1 MTATETTRHQLAP
14 PEDVCL
20 MMRSVLGRVDLDPY
34 STPLVNRMVMAAR
47 IFNRELEDFDSIIA
61 RDWPMS
67 GERRLFIGCPHGSGP
82 TRRLMHRAL
91 REYRSGR
98 AREVVLWIGHNESLI
113 RSPWVWDFPL
123 CFPFR
128 RVRPA
133 YFDEEMD
140 RFRPITPAN
149 WSYVVYMPPTDSASE
164 FSSRLARFHVSFS
177 AIGRVVF
184 NQFSGED
191 DWVDAYKVLMKKS
204 YDFRS

>member
-1 MTATETTRHQLAP
+1 MSPPKYQRQELAP
-14 PEDVCL
+14 PEEVCL

-34 STPLVNRMVMAAR
+34 STPLINRLVLASR
-47 IFNRELEDFDSIIA
+47 IFNRELEDFDSIVS
-61 RDWPMS
+61 REWPMT
-67 GERRLFIGCPHGSGP
+67 GDRRLFIGSFSGAEQ
-82 TRRLMHRAL
+82 TRRLIHRAL

-98 AREVVLWIGHNESLI
+98 AREVVLWIGHNETLI
-113 RSPWVWDFPL
+113 RSPWIWDFPV

-133 YFDEEMD
+133 FYDEEMD
-140 RFRPITPAN
+140 RFRPITPAG
-149 WSYVVYMPPTDSASE
+149 WSFVVYMPPTDSAAE
-164 FSSRLARFHVSFS
+164 FNSRLARFHVSFS

-191 DWVDAYKVLMKKS
+191 DWVDAYKVLMKKN